1 MTTTAPSPEEKLA
14 ALGIEL
20 RAIEKGNRPLI
31 PYVLTGNLLYLSG
44 SGPNPNREGKT
55 WVGQVGSDFTAEEGY
70 QAARDTA
77 INLLSTIK
85 SALGDLGRVRQVVK
99 VLGMVNSAPGFSQ
112 QPQVINGFSELIV
125 EVFGERGRHARS
137 AVGMA
142 GLPGNMPVEIEMIL
156 EVE

>member
-1 MTTTAPSPEEKLA
+1 MTATAPSPEEKLA

-20 RAIEKGNRPLI
+20 RTVEKGNRPLV

-44 SGPNPNREGKT
+44 NGPNREGKT
-55 WVGQVGSDFTAEEGY
+55 WVGQVGSDYTVEEGY

-77 INLLSTIK
+77 INLLSAIK

-112 QPQVINGFSELIV
+112 QPQVINGFSELMV